1 MPTRDPAW
9 PNHKVHPEE
18 RWGRVFLR
26 SDKTVRTTEKK
37 KKSWGKV
44 LMGRGREEGDH
55 GRSDRQTD
63 SLADSAGYT
72 FLVLTIPS
80 C

>member
-1 MPTRDPAW
+1 MTVPTDYG
-9 PNHKVHPEE
+9 EE
-18 RWGRVFLR
+18 
-26 SDKTVRTTEKK
+26 E

-44 LMGRGREEGDH
+44 LIGRGWEEGDH

-63 SLADSAGYT
+63 SLADSLADSAEYT

>member
-26 SDKTVRTTEKK
+26 CDSTTDYGEE

-63 SLADSAGYT
+63 RL
-72 FLVLTIPS
+72 LTLQNTLS
-80 C
+80 